1 MFNVTQDS
9 LWLVGSGLVY
19 LWPWIVLN
27 NVVFMYIAE
36 VTTDAP
42 VSNAVC
48 VSMWNESLRI
58 QKPLSQ
64 HTRENTTMTCH

>member
-9 LWLVGSGLVY
+9 LLLVGSGLVY

-42 VSNAVC
+42 V
-48 VSMWNESLRI
+48 
-58 QKPLSQ
+58 
-64 HTRENTTMTCH
+64 